1 MQFPTRVR
9 LILDF
14 TSCLKLSVEWRRIE
28 YLILSLISERLK
40 LTAPL
45 RRIGQAVL
53 NHKKQVSFVF
63 RGLVF
68 DFDGVIVDSHP
79 VHVRAWQKFLDSVG
93 RTASEEQLQFVL
105 DGRKRDDILRHF
117 MGELDAG
124 QIAEFGHRKEQFFR
138 DESAQVRTIDG
149 LLTFLEKLKCE
160 QLALAVASSGSR
172 SRVDF
177 RLDRLDLKK
186 LFQVVITGDEV
197 EQGKPHPAVFL
208 TAAQHLGIAPGELM
222 AFEDAVSGVK
232 AARSA
237 GMMCVGIAQ
246 PDRAAIL
253 VDAGANYVV
262 PDFQSLSYSKL
273 QQILAQ

>member
-1 MQFPTRVR
+1 
-9 LILDF
+9 
-14 TSCLKLSVEWRRIE
+14 
-28 YLILSLISERLK
+28 
-40 LTAPL
+40 
-45 RRIGQAVL
+45 
-53 NHKKQVSFVF
+53 VF

-93 RTASEEQLQFVL
+93 RTASEEQLQYVL

-117 MGELDAG
+117 MGELDAD
-124 QIAEFGHRKEQFFR
+124 QIVEFGHRKEQFFR
-138 DESAQVRTIDG
+138 DEAAHVRTIDG
-149 LLTFLEKLKCE
+149 LLSFLEDLKYG
-160 QLALAVASSGSR
+160 QLVLAIASSGSR

-177 RLDRLDLKK
+177 LLDRLHLKK
-186 LFQVVITGDEV
+186 IFQVVITGDDV

-208 TAAQHLGIAPGELM
+208 TAAQHLRIDPSELM

-262 PDFQSLSYSKL
+262 PDFYSLSYSKL
-273 QQILAQ
+273 EELFDEYLALKPDGLVPPAMAGQNGVE

>member
-1 MQFPTRVR
+1 M
-9 LILDF
+9 
-14 TSCLKLSVEWRRIE
+14 
-28 YLILSLISERLK
+28 
-40 LTAPL
+40 
-45 RRIGQAVL
+45 
-53 NHKKQVSFVF
+53 F

-117 MGELDAG
+117 MGELDAD
-124 QIAEFGHRKEQFFR
+124 QIVEYGHRKELFFR
-138 DESAQVRTIDG
+138 DEAAHVRTIDG
-149 LLTFLEKLKCE
+149 LLSFLEDIE
-160 QLALAVASSGSR
+160 FQEVALAIASSGSR
-172 SRVDF
+172 SRVHF
-177 RLDRLDLKK
+177 LLDMLDLKK
-186 LFQVVITGDEV
+186 LFRVVITGDEV
-197 EQGKPHPAVFL
+197 EQGKPNPAVFL
-208 TAAQHLGIAPGELM
+208 RAAQRLGVDPSELM

-237 GMMCVGIAQ
+237 GMKCVGIAQ

-273 QQILAQ
+273 RQMFVQ

>member
-1 MQFPTRVR
+1 
-9 LILDF
+9 
-14 TSCLKLSVEWRRIE
+14 
-28 YLILSLISERLK
+28 
-40 LTAPL
+40 
-45 RRIGQAVL
+45 
-53 NHKKQVSFVF
+53 VF

-117 MGELDAG
+117 MGELEAN
-124 QIAEFGHRKEQFFR
+124 QIVEYGHRKEQFFR
-138 DESAQVRTIDG
+138 DESAHVRTIDG
-149 LLTFLEKLKCE
+149 LLGFLKDLKYE
-160 QLALAVASSGSR
+160 QMALAVASSGSR

-177 RLDRLDLKK
+177 LLDRLDLKK
-186 LFQVVITGDEV
+186 LFQVVVTGDEV

-208 TAAQHLGIAPGELM
+208 TAAQHLGIDPAELM
-222 AFEDAVSGVK
+222 AFEDAVSGVI

-262 PDFQSLSYSKL
+262 PDFRPLSYSKL
-273 QQILAQ
+273 QQMFVQ